1 LRQGRFFTDADRK
14 GSEPVMIVNA
24 RMAGAFWPNQTA
36 VGQCLVLSKPTD
48 PCVRV
53 VGVVD
58 DAHRMRIIEE
68 PAKQFYVPLAQR
80 LFGAPVLIVRADP
93 RRIGLV
99 VAETRRQLK
108 LAFPEAELSQVRTV
122 SELLEREL
130 HPWRLGAQL
139 FTMFGI
145 LALVVAA
152 IGVYSVVAYG
162 VSRRTHEMGI
172 RVALGARV
180 ADVIGLVVSQ
190 GMFIVGLGVGVGV
203 IGALLL
209 GRFVASLLYGVT
221 TRDPVSLVG
230 AIVVLS
236 LCAVAACLVPAWK
249 AARVDPMEALRA
261 E

>member
-1 LRQGRFFTDADRK
+1 
-14 GSEPVMIVNA
+14 
-24 RMAGAFWPNQTA
+24 
-36 VGQCLVLSKPTD
+36 
-48 PCVRV
+48 
-53 VGVVD
+53 
-58 DAHRMRIIEE
+58 
-68 PAKQFYVPLAQR
+68 
-80 LFGAPVLIVRADP
+80 
-93 RRIGLV
+93 
-99 VAETRRQLK
+99 LK
-108 LAFPEAELSQVRTV
+108 LAIPEAELSQVRTV
-122 SELLEREL
+122 SEVLEREL

-190 GMFIVGLGVGVGV
+190 GMFIVALGVVTGVA
-203 IGALLL
+203 GALLL
-209 GRFVASLLYGVT
+209 GRFVSSLLYGVT
-221 TRDPVSLVG
+221 TRDPLSLVG